1 MRVHFPGA
9 RLNRISSNFLK
20 LGNYLFDNI
29 AFDIDGVEVL
39 LEVGVGELVA
49 TLKLPVVITLLLDC
63 VVSQMNKSI
72 CNILKIEVLATS
84 PKVALIV
91 PIALEVAINCSQ
103 HSVASNVKL
112 SVLVK
117 ERLLNVFLD
126 NVRPLL
132 SVDISVRYNLSN
144 LREFLANLNATAS
157 IGVFSRLDYPNLLP

>member
-1 MRVHFPGA
+1 
-9 RLNRISSNFLK
+9 
-20 LGNYLFDNI
+20 
-29 AFDIDGVEVL
+29 
-39 LEVGVGELVA
+39 LEVWVGELVA

-72 CNILKIEVLATS
+72 SNILKIEVLATS

-91 PIALEVAINCSQ
+91 PIALEVAINSSQ
-103 HSVASNVKL
+103 QSVASNVKL
-112 SVLVK
+112 SVLVE

-132 SVDISVRYNLSN
+132 SVDISVRYNLLN
-144 LREFLANLNATAS
+144 LREFPANLNATAS

>member
-1 MRVHFPGA
+1 M
-9 RLNRISSNFLK
+9 
-20 LGNYLFDNI
+20 
-29 AFDIDGVEVL
+29 EVW
-39 LEVGVGELVA
+39 VGELVA

-72 CNILKIEVLATS
+72 SNILKIEVLATS

-91 PIALEVAINCSQ
+91 PIALEVAINSSQ
-103 HSVASNVKL
+103 QSVASNVKL
-112 SVLVK
+112 SVLVE

-132 SVDISVRYNLSN
+132 SVDIGVRYNLLY
-144 LREFLANLNATAS
+144 LREFPANLNATAS

>member
-1 MRVHFPGA
+1 M
-9 RLNRISSNFLK
+9 
-20 LGNYLFDNI
+20 
-29 AFDIDGVEVL
+29 EVW
-39 LEVGVGELVA
+39 VGELVA

-72 CNILKIEVLATS
+72 SNILKIEVLATS

-91 PIALEVAINCSQ
+91 PIALEVAINSSQ
-103 HSVASNVKL
+103 QSVASNVKL
-112 SVLVK
+112 SVLVE

-132 SVDISVRYNLSN
+132 SVDIGVRYNLLN
-144 LREFLANLNATAS
+144 LREFPANLNATAS

>member
-1 MRVHFPGA
+1 
-9 RLNRISSNFLK
+9 
-20 LGNYLFDNI
+20 
-29 AFDIDGVEVL
+29 
-39 LEVGVGELVA
+39 LEVWVGELVA

-72 CNILKIEVLATS
+72 SNILKIEVLATS

-91 PIALEVAINCSQ
+91 PIALEVAINSSQ
-103 HSVASNVKL
+103 QSVASNVKL
-112 SVLVK
+112 SVLVE

-132 SVDISVRYNLSN
+132 SVDIGVRYNLLY
-144 LREFLANLNATAS
+144 LREFPANLNATAS

>member
-1 MRVHFPGA
+1 M
-9 RLNRISSNFLK
+9 
-20 LGNYLFDNI
+20 
-29 AFDIDGVEVL
+29 EVR
-39 LEVGVGELVA
+39 VGELVA

-132 SVDISVRYNLSN
+132 SVDIGVRYNLPN

>member
-1 MRVHFPGA
+1 
-9 RLNRISSNFLK
+9 
-20 LGNYLFDNI
+20 
-29 AFDIDGVEVL
+29 
-39 LEVGVGELVA
+39 LEIWVRELVA

-72 CNILKIEVLATS
+72 SNILKIEVLATS

-91 PIALEVAINCSQ
+91 PIALEVAINSSQ
-103 HSVASNVKL
+103 QSVASNVKL
-112 SVLVK
+112 SVLVE

-132 SVDISVRYNLSN
+132 SVDICVRYNLLY
-144 LREFLANLNATAS
+144 LREFPANLNATAS

>member
-1 MRVHFPGA
+1 M
-9 RLNRISSNFLK
+9 
-20 LGNYLFDNI
+20 
-29 AFDIDGVEVL
+29 EVW
-39 LEVGVGELVA
+39 VGELVA

-72 CNILKIEVLATS
+72 SNILKIEVLATS

-91 PIALEVAINCSQ
+91 PIALEVAINSSQ
-103 HSVASNVKL
+103 QSVASNVKL
-112 SVLVK
+112 SVLVE

-132 SVDISVRYNLSN
+132 SIDIGVRYNLLY
-144 LREFLANLNATAS
+144 LREFPANLNATAS